1 MLPLR
6 RGPPRHHAE
15 FPVSARKAEES
26 SRSRTEDPRLRPLRK
41 AIYASGDF
49 TVNAFLSVLSIVYVS
64 YFLTQIAGMRPEL
77 AGAVQLV
84 GRTIDAFSD
93 PLMGRFSD
101 RCRWQ
106 AGRRRPFFLIGA
118 IPFGLFFALLWVD
131 LGSSSQAALFAYYS
145 GIYVLGS
152 LAMTVLSVPYLALLP
167 EMAVGYDARTSLNTY
182 RNAGAVLGV
191 FAAVAFRPVANVLGG
206 GSQGFA
212 AAGALFGVLLAAPW
226 FVLHRASWERPDFQE
241 RTPHSSFALGLRLLL
256 VHANFRRLT
265 AMYLCGRVSMD
276 LIGAMLILYFTYF
289 IGRSE
294 DFEPMMLIFLG
305 STLLVLPLW
314 LAVARHTEKATI
326 FMIGTLWWAVGQL
339 VLLAAQPD
347 WPRWTIFAFA
357 PVIAL
362 GYAVVDLMPWSM
374 IGEVVDEDELASGER
389 REGIYNGFFMFV
401 RKLAG
406 TGALAIAL
414 FVLGRQGFGKGDTQ
428 PPEAIATIRWFASVV
443 PALLLLASAWFA
455 RGYPLTRA
463 AHARILAELERRA
476 VSTPAQP

>member
-1 MLPLR
+1 
-6 RGPPRHHAE
+6 
-15 FPVSARKAEES
+15 VSAGAADES

-49 TVNAFLSVLSIVYVS
+49 TVNAFLSALSIVFVT

-84 GRTIDAFSD
+84 GRAVDAFSD

-101 RCRWQ
+101 RCRWK
-106 AGRRRPFFLIGA
+106 AGRRRPFFLLGA
-118 IPFGLFFALLWVD
+118 APFGLFFALLWVD
-131 LGSSSQAALFAYYS
+131 LGSSSQTLLFMYYS

-167 EMAVGYDARTSLNTY
+167 EMAVGYDARTSLNTW

-191 FAAVAFRPVANVLGG
+191 FAAVAFRPVAYGFGG
-206 GSQGFA
+206 GSEGFA
-212 AAGALFGVLLAAPW
+212 AAGVLFGVVLAAPW
-226 FVLHRASWERPDFQE
+226 LAIHRVSWERPDFQE
-241 RTPHSSFALGLRLLL
+241 RRSQSSFVAGLRLLMA
-256 VHANFRRLT
+256 HGTFRRLT

-276 LIGAMLILYFTYF
+276 LIGAMLILYFTHYL
-289 IGRSE
+289 GRSE
-294 DFEPMMLIFLG
+294 DFELMMLIFLG
-305 STLLVLPLW
+305 STLAVLPFW
-314 LAVARHTEKATI
+314 LAVARRTEKATI

-357 PVIAL
+357 PLIAF

-406 TGALAIAL
+406 TGGVAVAL
-414 FVLGRQGFGKGDTQ
+414 FVLGQQGFGKGESQ
-428 PPEAIATIRWFASVV
+428 PPEAITAIRWFASVV
-443 PALLLLASAWFA
+443 PAALLVLSAWFA

-463 AHARILAELERRA
+463 AHSRILAELERRA
-476 VSTPAQP
+476 ASQQPGPRA